1 MKPETRDRCSLSSAR
16 SRPEPRCSTDDPL
29 PARGGSERI
38 RRAHPDL
45 RRGVAMSAEGR
56 IKELGLTL
64 PDPPK
69 PGGNYVPAVRVGNL
83 LFLSGH
89 GPSRVEGKPSARGKV
104 GRDLS
109 TEDGYKVAREVGV
122 NLLGTARALLGSLDK
137 VKRIVK
143 VLGMVNSA
151 EGFGEQPKV
160 INGFSDLM
168 VEVFGEQGRHARSA
182 VGMAELPSGIP
193 VEIEMILEVE

>member
-1 MKPETRDRCSLSSAR
+1 
-16 SRPEPRCSTDDPL
+16 
-29 PARGGSERI
+29 
-38 RRAHPDL
+38 
-45 RRGVAMSAEGR
+45 MSAEGR
-56 IKELGLTL
+56 IKELGITL

-69 PGGNYVPAVRVGNL
+69 PGGNYVPGVRVGNL

-89 GPSRVEGKPSARGKV
+89 GPSRVDGKPSARGNV

-109 TEDGYKVAREVGV
+109 AEDGYKVAREVGV
-122 NLLGTARALLGSLDK
+122 NLLGTARSMLGSLDK

-168 VEVFGEQGRHARSA
+168 VEIFGDQGRHARSA

>member
-1 MKPETRDRCSLSSAR
+1 
-16 SRPEPRCSTDDPL
+16 
-29 PARGGSERI
+29 
-38 RRAHPDL
+38 
-45 RRGVAMSAEGR
+45 MSAETR
-56 IKELGLTL
+56 IKELGITL

-69 PGGNYVPAVRVGNL
+69 PGGNYVPGVRVGNL

-89 GPSRVEGKPSARGKV
+89 GPSRVDGKPSARGKV

-109 TEDGYKVAREVGV
+109 AEDGYKVAREVGV
-122 NLLGTARALLGSLDK
+122 NLLGTARSMLGSLDK

-168 VEVFGEQGRHARSA
+168 VEVFGEHGRHARSA

>member
-1 MKPETRDRCSLSSAR
+1 
-16 SRPEPRCSTDDPL
+16 
-29 PARGGSERI
+29 
-38 RRAHPDL
+38 
-45 RRGVAMSAEGR
+45 
-56 IKELGLTL
+56 
-64 PDPPK
+64 
-69 PGGNYVPAVRVGNL
+69 
-83 LFLSGH
+83 
-89 GPSRVEGKPSARGKV
+89 VEGKPSARGKV

>member
-1 MKPETRDRCSLSSAR
+1 M
-16 SRPEPRCSTDDPL
+16 
-29 PARGGSERI
+29 G
-38 RRAHPDL
+38 
-45 RRGVAMSAEGR
+45 AEAR
-56 IKELGLTL
+56 IKELGITF
-64 PDPPK
+64 PQPAEPV
-69 PGGNYVPAVRVGNL
+69 GNYIPGVKVGNL

-89 GPSRVEGKPSARGKV
+89 GPVRVDGQPSIRGKV

-109 TEDGYKVAREVGV
+109 SEDAYKVAREVGI
-122 NLLGTARALLGSLDK
+122 NLLGSARSILGSLDK
-137 VKRIVK
+137 VKRVVK

-168 VEVFGEQGRHARSA
+168 VEVFGENGRHARSA
-182 VGMAELPSGIP
+182 VGMAELPMGIP

>member
-1 MKPETRDRCSLSSAR
+1 
-16 SRPEPRCSTDDPL
+16 
-29 PARGGSERI
+29 
-38 RRAHPDL
+38 
-45 RRGVAMSAEGR
+45 MSAETR
-56 IKELGLTL
+56 IKELGITLTN
-64 PDPPK
+64 PPK
-69 PGGNYVPAVRVGNL
+69 PGGNYVPGVRVGNL

-89 GPSRVEGKPSARGKV
+89 GPSRVDGKPSARGKV

-122 NLLGTARALLGSLDK
+122 NLLGTARSMLGSLDK

>member
-1 MKPETRDRCSLSSAR
+1 
-16 SRPEPRCSTDDPL
+16 
-29 PARGGSERI
+29 
-38 RRAHPDL
+38 
-45 RRGVAMSAEGR
+45 MSAEAR
-56 IKELGLTL
+56 IKELGLAL
-64 PDPPK
+64 PQPPK
-69 PGGNYVPAVRVGNL
+69 PGGNYVPGVRVGSL

-89 GPSRVEGKPSARGKV
+89 GPSRVDGAPSARGKV

-109 TEDGYKVAREVGV
+109 IEDGYKVAREVGI
-122 NLLGTARALLGSLDK
+122 NLLGTAKAIVGSLDK
-137 VKRIVK
+137 VKRVVK

-151 EGFGEQPKV
+151 EGFGDQPKV

-168 VEVFGEQGRHARSA
+168 VEVFGENGRHARSA